1 MKLLYCLKCVTPG
14 RYYVGYTEVW
24 RWEERHRE
32 HTSNLGALWT
42 RIHGVEK
49 VMWKRLVP
57 DKDARRLE
65 DEECALLC
73 CKYGINGCRGGLF
86 NIRSDVSGIPNWIVR
101 PYFERAEEILEATR
115 RVNTV
120 PSSYSE

>member
-24 RWEERHRE
+24 RWDKRHRE
-32 HTSNLGALWT
+32 HTSGRGALWT
-42 RIHGVEK
+42 RKHGVEK
-49 VMWKRLVP
+49 VMWKRLVS

-65 DEECALLC
+65 DEECAKLC

-86 NIRSDVSGIPNWIVR
+86 NICADVPGIPRWIVR
-101 PYFERAEEILEATR
+101 PYFERATAILEATR
-115 RVNTV
+115 RVSV
-120 PSSYSE
+120 SLSSLS